1 MELLQDFGMFFA
13 KVVTAVLAVLI
24 LMSAATG
31 LIARSREGRPDQL
44 NVKRLNDRYARMEK
58 TVRRAVEG
66 PRTRLQRLRDRLRRR
81 RAPTHG
87 FTGNGTAAN
96 RPGNPATGE
105 TEGGETRAHT
115 DANATAAVSEPAPE
129 TSAGYEKT
137 AEPAA
142 ASGDREPEVLEIE
155 MESPAPRVFV
165 LRFEGDIRASA
176 VDSLREEVTAVLT
189 LAEPGRDRAVVCLE
203 SPGGMVPSYG
213 LAASQLGRLREAG
226 LDLTV
231 VVDRVAASGGYMMA
245 AVGNRIVA
253 APFAILGSIGVV
265 AQIPNLHRWL
275 DRHDIDFE
283 LLTAGDYKRTLT
295 VFGENTDAARRK
307 FQEHLDETH
316 ELFKQFLQRY
326 RPQLELER
334 VATGEHWYGD
344 QARALG
350 LADEVGT
357 SDDLL
362 MNLAR
367 EAEVFEVTYTR
378 ARPLGR
384 RIGMAAERLLERVLH
399 GHTPESRA

>member
-1 MELLQDFGMFFA
+1 MELLQDFGLFFA
-13 KVVTAVLAVLI
+13 KVVTAVMAVLI
-24 LMSAATG
+24 LMSAFIG
-31 LIARSREGRPDQL
+31 LIARSRERRPDQL

-81 RAPTHG
+81 RQPGHPFDG
-87 FTGNGTAAN
+87 NGQGNGTPDGGTPYGSTQSAGVSDADTAES
-96 RPGNPATGE
+96 PADPSGSSAPGGNP
-105 TEGGETRAHT
+105 
-115 DANATAAVSEPAPE
+115 VSESPTVVE
-129 TSAGYEKT
+129 
-137 AEPAA
+137 
-142 ASGDREPEVLEIE
+142 LEQE
-155 MESPAPRVFV
+155 EAPAPRVFV
-165 LRFEGDIRASA
+165 LRFQGDIRASA
-176 VDSLREEVTAVLT
+176 VDNLREEITAVLT
-189 LAEPGRDRAVVCLE
+189 QAEPGRDQAVVCLE

-213 LAASQLGRLREAG
+213 LAASQLVRLREAG

-245 AVGNRIVA
+245 AVGHRIVA

-307 FQEHLDETH
+307 FQDHLDETH

-326 RPQLELER
+326 RPQLELDR

-350 LADEVGT
+350 LADEIGT

-362 MNLAR
+362 MKLAR
-367 EAEVFEVTYTR
+367 EAEVFEVSYTR
-378 ARPLGR
+378 AQPIGR
-384 RIGMAAERLLERVLH
+384 RVGMAAEQLLERVLH
-399 GHTPESRA
+399 ARSPEEHARGPGEPPR